1 MLAYLSLAHYL
12 HTNSTEF
19 ANFSQYGRDNKI
31 RRLIAFTPFKMGSD
45 FPGNDIDAYKLRLG
59 SCPRQHL

>member
-12 HTNSTEF
+12 HTNSAEF

-45 FPGNDIDAYKLRLG
+45 FPANNIDAYEL
-59 SCPRQHL
+59 